1 LYANT
6 DETAPQVFRYSG
18 SSSVLIAVEWLSER
32 NTMSTLRLSHSFQSA
47 ATSICLL
54 LSPFWI
60 SSPAFG
66 ATPNPQRVGEVKGE
80 SLLYVAE
87 NEFRMRERATTG
99 GVTIYRYSASG
110 VELRESTITGKSVT
124 GRALTGIVSVGEYL
138 VARHD
143 DLSFFDP
150 AATTSEFSVWSRA
163 GALIANVSL
172 ANGVSFEQRQFA
184 IEGNTLILLRSN
196 QSVEPLERL
205 DLVTLHDGKSKSLAT
220 FPTRS
225 RFFSL
230 ANGVV
235 SIVREELEGGNVVPY
250 VHNYGLDGKRFASIN
265 LARFIPNGS
274 GGLGTIA
281 KPIEPDPKVLG
292 NLEFYLEWDFLRKI
306 ITLDRTTLSL
316 KSEENIGLYTGP
328 FDGGL
333 VRRGAL
339 IVNNFSFFTG
349 RGGTIRSLFVKDQ
362 AIEVIGG
369 FSGEVLISS
378 VLTAFQVVKECV
390 EFVNDGM
397 RNICVKQANPVVF
410 RYDLQ
415 GDASPNIT
423 FVGEREKTRL
433 FGVSAGNSGPRFL
446 GFSPRI
452 RHVSASQV
460 EIPIVF
466 ENVGT
471 SPAVSSSSYS
481 YGGTETVQ
489 NRWRY
494 DSAKKVLIGAALPDG
509 TTEVVT
515 IRVSTGGKEW
525 SFDPFQVL
533 YETSPPTTTPLVEFF
548 NTNLGHFF
556 ITFEGPESQSIDE
569 GRAGPGWMRTGYSW
583 AAWNDAALAP
593 PEAKGVCRF
602 YGNPALDR
610 SGKRL
615 GPNSHFYTIDPDEC
629 ARVAKDPGWILESKT
644 AFYALAPDPVYLGCS
659 NSTAVRRWYNDGFP
673 AKDSNHRYSSSY
685 DDSMERIKWSNEG
698 VRFCLPSL

>member
-1 LYANT
+1 V
-6 DETAPQVFRYSG
+6 DG
-18 SSSVLIAVEWLSER
+18 
-32 NTMSTLRLSHSFQSA
+32 TL
-47 ATSICLL
+47 
-54 LSPFWI
+54 
-60 SSPAFG
+60 
-66 ATPNPQRVGEVKGE
+66 
-80 SLLYVAE
+80 
-87 NEFRMRERATTG
+87 
-99 GVTIYRYSASG
+99 
-110 VELRESTITGKSVT
+110 
-124 GRALTGIVSVGEYL
+124 L
-138 VARHD
+138 VVR
-143 DLSFFDP
+143 
-150 AATTSEFSVWSRA
+150 
-163 GALIANVSL
+163 
-172 ANGVSFEQRQFA
+172 
-184 IEGNTLILLRSN
+184 RSN
-196 QSVEPLERL
+196 TTKEPLERF
-205 DLVTLHDGKSKSLAT
+205 DLVSLLDGKSAT
-220 FPTRS
+220 LITYPTRS
-225 RFFSL
+225 QTFSFV
-230 ANGVV
+230 AGVV
-235 SIVREELEGGNVVPY
+235 SIMRDELEGGNTVSY
-250 VHNYGLDGKRFASIN
+250 VHNFGLDGKRTASVN
-265 LARFIPNGS
+265 LAKFIPNGS
-274 GGLGTIA
+274 SGLGA
-281 KPIEPDPKVLG
+281 RVKPIAPDPKFLG
-292 NLEFYLEWDFLRKI
+292 NLEFYLSWDFLRKVV
-306 ITLDRTTLSL
+306 TLDRSTLEL
-316 KSEENIGLYTGP
+316 KSEAPTEIDTNEFSGTL
-328 FDGGL
+328 F
-333 VRRGAL
+333 RRNDL

-369 FSGEVLISS
+369 YSGDVLISS

-446 GFSPRI
+446 EFSPKI

-466 ENVGT
+466 ENVGA
-471 SPAVSSSSYS
+471 SPAVSSSTYS

-525 SFDPFQVL
+525 IFDPFQVL
-533 YETSPPTTTPLVEFF
+533 YDTSPPTTTPLVEFF

-556 ITFEGPESQSIDE
+556 ITFEGPESKSIDE

-610 SGKRL
+610 NGKRL

-659 NSTAVRRWYNDGFP
+659 NSTAVRRWYNNGFP

-698 VRFCLPSL
+698 VRFYLPNAN